1 MGIVQRR
8 TFVRKYSTISTR
20 LVVGLYLIDEK
31 PTSFVDKRTKDR
43 HTLESSQGGSRLM
56 TDLAML
62 ITRPMSLAP
71 TNLQLEFVLRE
82 ENPMGQKLHVK
93 KSLWDK
99 NFNKDLLVICP
110 FTKWS

>member
-20 LVVGLYLIDEK
+20 VIVGLFLIDEK

-43 HTLESSQGGSRLM
+43 HTLESSQGGSQLV
-56 TDLAML
+56 TDLAVL

-71 TNLQLEFVLRE
+71 TNLRLAFALRE
-82 ENPMGQKLHVK
+82 EKPMG
-93 KSLWDK
+93 
-99 NFNKDLLVICP
+99 
-110 FTKWS
+110 

>member
-56 TDLAML
+56 TDLTSVILTRIMGTAITVLCL
-62 ITRPMSLAP
+62 IYL
-71 TNLQLEFVLRE
+71 
-82 ENPMGQKLHVK
+82 
-93 KSLWDK
+93 
-99 NFNKDLLVICP
+99 I
-110 FTKWS
+110 

>member
-20 LVVGLYLIDEK
+20 VIVGLFLIDEK

-43 HTLESSQGGSRLM
+43 HTLESSQGGSRLV

-62 ITRPMSLAP
+62 ITRPMSWP
-71 TNLQLEFVLRE
+71 
-82 ENPMGQKLHVK
+82 KY
-93 KSLWDK
+93 
-99 NFNKDLLVICP
+99 LLPNMNDVA
-110 FTKWS
+110 TSDVRSAQGGSR

>member
-20 LVVGLYLIDEK
+20 VIVGLFLIDEK

-43 HTLESSQGGSRLM
+43 YTLESSQEGSLLV
-56 TDLAML
+56 TDLAVL

-71 TNLQLEFVLRE
+71 TNLRLEFALRE
-82 ENPMGQKLHVK
+82 ENPMG
-93 KSLWDK
+93 
-99 NFNKDLLVICP
+99 
-110 FTKWS
+110 